1 MPENTKNKVK
11 YDLKNVHWAKTTLGE
26 NNAPT
31 FGTVKPWPGAVSLSL
46 DAEGE
51 PTNFYADGIAYY
63 VINNNNGYS
72 GDLESAMVPDDFRKE
87 ILGDVADA
95 KDIILEDADAQ
106 LAHFALL
113 FEFEGDI
120 RKIKHVL
127 YNCVASRPSVQSQ
140 TKEEDVEVQTE
151 TISIDAKSVYFSSV
165 GKNIVK
171 AKTSD
176 NSDATAV
183 EGWYTSVY
191 EPTPSA

>member
-11 YDLKNVHWAKTTLGE
+11 YDLKNVHWAKVTLSE

-72 GDLESAMVPDDFRKE
+72 GDLESAMVPDDFREE

-106 LAHFALL
+106 LGHFALL

-165 GKNIVK
+165 EKNIVK

-176 NSDATAV
+176 DSDTTAV

-191 EPTPSA
+191 EPTP